1 MAPSAEG
8 PSGVP
13 AVATIS
19 GLTASLRLPVLA
31 ALYANPEVTARGPA
45 ADAPTRCG
53 SPGGALKDGHR
64 GVDAEGHHQAGHR
77 PGEPLVGAGHAV
89 LDGQGAAL
97 EAHIGHLTSI
107 PVVLAVPRPLPHLRH
122 VAADRDVDRLRA
134 CLLY

>member
-8 PSGVP
+8 SSGVP
-13 AVATIS
+13 AAATIS

-77 PGEPLVGAGHAV
+77 PGEPFVGAGHAV

-97 EAHIGHLTSI
+97 EREQEPEYHRQQHRVHDL
-107 PVVLAVPRPLPHLRH
+107 
-122 VAADRDVDRLRA
+122 DVDGEVDQVGGSRGAAPNLVN
-134 CLLY
+134 LS

>member
-45 ADAPTRCG
+45 TDAPTRCG
-53 SPGGALKDGHR
+53 SPGGALKDGLR

-77 PGEPLVGAGHAV
+77 PGEPFVGAGHAV
-89 LDGQGAAL
+89 LDGESGANRGRRARRL
-97 EAHIGHLTSI
+97 VMSPDCGLGLV
-107 PVVLAVPRPLPHLRH
+107 PAVGVECRGGGGDG
-122 VAADRDVDRLRA
+122 VEG
-134 CLLY
+134 